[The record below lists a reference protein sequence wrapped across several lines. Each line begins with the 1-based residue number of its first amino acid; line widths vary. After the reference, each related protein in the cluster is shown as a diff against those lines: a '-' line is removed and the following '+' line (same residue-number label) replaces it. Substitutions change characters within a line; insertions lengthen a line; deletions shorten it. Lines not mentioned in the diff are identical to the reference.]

1 MADGLRFPELRVPAV
16 SRQPALI
23 LRPWR
28 AADIPAL
35 AAEMSRDYLLGGM
48 SSRRRRSPARHD
60 HPAGAR
66 GRAAGEHVRA
76 RRDGLGDDPP
86 ADLANALQTLVSR
99 ARRALDGAAAVD
111 RMAMMIA
118 TKK

>member
-1 MADGLRFPELRVPAV
+1 MVACLPV
-16 SRQPALI
+16 
-23 LRPWR
+23 
-28 AADIPAL
+28 
-35 AAEMSRDYLLGGM
+35 
-48 SSRRRRSPARHD
+48 
-60 HPAGAR
+60 AGAR
-66 GRAAGEHVRA
+66 LRAMITRLALAGGRPVSTSALAETVW
-76 RRDGLGDDPP
+76 GDDPP